1 MVITLT
7 DLDFN
12 SLVLSSDATMQN
24 AIKKLEE
31 NIVKLV
37 LVSNDNLE
45 LLGTIT
51 DGDIRRAILSGHGMN
66 SNLNGFMNSSPISAK
81 EGSTREAML
90 NLMKEKELLHLPII
104 SKKNKLIGLETLST
118 LSGTKKYDNAVFL
131 MAGGFGK
138 RLTPLTNQM
147 PKPLLEVGTKP
158 ILEEILLS
166 FINSGFHNFYISTH
180 FMADKIRDYFRDGSE
195 WGVSIKYIHEEKP
208 LGTAGALSL
217 LPEEEIDL
225 PLIMM
230 NGDLISNINFSSLLD
245 YHRENKAELT
255 MCISEYALKIPYG
268 VIVKEDDR
276 LIKIDE
282 KPSHKFFI
290 NAGIYVINSDILKTV
305 RKDTP
310 IDMPALIEGIIS
322 DKESVKVYPIH
333 EYWLDIGQLDD
344 FNKAKLDKKNK

>member
-1 MVITLT
+1 
-7 DLDFN
+7 
-12 SLVLSSDATMQN
+12 
-24 AIKKLEE
+24 
-31 NIVKLV
+31 
-37 LVSNDNLE
+37 
-45 LLGTIT
+45 
-51 DGDIRRAILSGHGMN
+51 
-66 SNLNGFMNSSPISAK
+66 
-81 EGSTREAML
+81 
-90 NLMKEKELLHLPII
+90 MKEKELLHLPII

-158 ILEEILLS
+158 ILEEILVS

-195 WGVSIKYIHEEKP
+195 WGVTIKYIHEEKP

-217 LPEEEIDL
+217 LSDEEIDL

-230 NGDLISNINFSSLLD
+230 NGDLISDINFSSLLD
-245 YHRENKAELT
+245 YHIKNKAKLT

-310 IDMPALIEGIIS
+310 IDMPTLIEEIIS

-344 FNKAKLDKKNK
+344 FDKAKLDKKNK